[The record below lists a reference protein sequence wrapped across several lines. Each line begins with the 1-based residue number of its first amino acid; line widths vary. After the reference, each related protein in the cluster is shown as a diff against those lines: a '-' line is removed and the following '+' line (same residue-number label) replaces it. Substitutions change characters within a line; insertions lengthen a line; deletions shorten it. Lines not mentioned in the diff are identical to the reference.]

1 VQPRQDAAGNLYC
14 IRRPYQGPGARHAS
28 AKTILLDIVLFP
40 YRLLRAVFHFLN
52 TFSMF
57 FSGRPLTRAGGPSR
71 LPGPEVRQLMVW
83 GRWVEVEQTARQAR
97 PNESPPALVP
107 DSWELVRSGPDG
119 SERVLARGVVAYDLA
134 ADGAVLYTNGRAVFR
149 LAPDGQRDLVCR
161 DTVIERVAV
170 LGN

>member
-1 VQPRQDAAGNLYC
+1 
-14 IRRPYQGPGARHAS
+14 
-28 AKTILLDIVLFP
+28 
-40 YRLLRAVFHFLN
+40 
-52 TFSMF
+52 
-57 FSGRPLTRAGGPSR
+57 
-71 LPGPEVRQLMVW
+71 
-83 GRWVEVEQTARQAR
+83 
-97 PNESPPALVP
+97 
-107 DSWELVRSGPDG
+107 LVRSGPDG